1 MDSPQVEGRTDV
13 AAGEGRT
20 VPADLIRDLA
30 TGSIRRMDL
39 KERPGSCRVV
49 RVYGKDGGSW
59 VVKMWNRPGL
69 RGLLRRLSGTA
80 PHQRESRCLT
90 RLRRQGVSVPEAL
103 SVMRVAHPSLPF
115 TDALVL
121 QDLGE
126 CEIALEHVK
135 RLVRAGRQAELD
147 AFLESIVELTAGM
160 VEAGVIDRDHSF
172 LNVVARPD
180 GSPARLDLEI
190 AQDRIR
196 ADAYGEM
203 LGRLVATLIF
213 ALQPDAA
220 RVTPFVTALI
230 ERLRPARAVIDVAS
244 ETVEQMLSHQRRSGG
259 PDTRIELPWR

>member
-1 MDSPQVEGRTDV
+1 MDSSQAERRIND
-13 AAGEGRT
+13 AAGARRT
-20 VPADLIRDLA
+20 VPVELIRDLA

-49 RVYGKDGGSW
+49 RVYGEDGSSW
-59 VVKMWNRPGL
+59 VVKMWNRPGW

-80 PHQRESRCLT
+80 PHQREFRCLA
-90 RLRRQGVSVPEAL
+90 RLRRHDVAVPEPL
-103 SVMRVAHPSLPF
+103 SVMRVTHPSLPF

-126 CEIALEHVK
+126 CEIALDHIK
-135 RLVRAGRQAELD
+135 QLLRAGRLDELD
-147 AFLESIVELTAGM
+147 AFLDGIVGLTAGM
-160 VEAGVIDRDHSF
+160 VDAGVIDRDHSF
-172 LNVVARPD
+172 LNIVALPD

-190 AQDRIR
+190 AKHRVR
-196 ADAYGEM
+196 VDAYGEM

-220 RVTPFVTALI
+220 RATPFVTSLI

-244 ETVEQMLSHQRRSGG
+244 ETVEQMLAHQRRSGG